1 MNKEFIETL
10 KRIKESKYDFTNIID
25 KYSLTKTLIENI
37 GDQDSF
43 IRDLLICPILA
54 NLFYFDHLTN
64 EEITGFTKTL
74 IGEKGMMF
82 DIPNYYELSVLT
94 RSFSLLAVV
103 IIIYRYRNDKVIS
116 KDLFTNLYNQFM
128 DYFINETDFRG
139 YIDDI
144 GWAHSVAHSADMF
157 KQLFKCEDLKETE
170 FKAMFKVIRDR
181 FMINTY
187 VFMSD
192 EDERMVSALH
202 EALKREV
209 LSEEYIL
216 DWINGFRSFEKLAK
230 YPEDYNVDINIRNL
244 LRSLYFRLVGDEKY
258 KVILDKLINVLD
270 ELNTHKKT
278 SNI

>member
-10 KRIKESKYDFTNIID
+10 KRIKENKYDFTNIID
-25 KYSLTKTLIENI
+25 KYALTKTLIENI

-54 NLFYFDHLTN
+54 NLFYYDHLTK
-64 EEITGFTKTL
+64 EEITEFTKTL

-94 RSFSLLAVV
+94 RSFSLLAIV
-103 IIIYRYRNDKVIS
+103 IIIYRYRSDKVLS
-116 KDLFTNLYNQFM
+116 KDLFTELYNQFM
-128 DYFINETDFRG
+128 DYFRNETDFRG

-144 GWAHSVAHSADMF
+144 GWLHSVAHSADVF
-157 KQLFKCEDLKETE
+157 KQLFKCEDLVETE
-170 FKAMFKVIRDR
+170 FKAMFEVIRER

-202 EALKREV
+202 EAFKRDV

-244 LRSLYFRLVGDEKY
+244 LRSLYFRLVGDENY
-258 KVILDKLINVLD
+258 KVILDKLIEVLD

-278 SNI
+278 K